1 MNEPLQRS
9 DLVADRIERAILA
22 REFERQLPPEREL
35 AQRYR
40 VSRGTVREAL
50 HMLVARG
57 LLTRRQGSGT
67 FINDDTDRRTAE
79 IWSDM
84 VTRHP
89 RLQESLIEFR
99 AMLERRTAE
108 LAAKRHTAADRKRLL
123 QAAKAVDAA
132 YGGNDRREQIQAD
145 VAYHR
150 AIADAAHNPV
160 FSYLM
165 ASLLKLLHEHVQLSI
180 AGLQPQ
186 SEPAQQ
192 LRAQHQTLI
201 EAIVGRDAVAAGLA
215 ADRHMDY
222 VRIQLNDLHSLS
234 RRVDG
239 PS

>member
-1 MNEPLQRS
+1 MSESLLQRS
-9 DLVADRIERAILA
+9 DSIAGQIERAIVA
-22 REFERQLPPEREL
+22 REFEGRLPPERQL

-40 VSRGTVREAL
+40 VSRGTVREAIGT
-50 HMLVARG
+50 LVARG

-84 VTRHP
+84 VARHP
-89 RLQESLIEFR
+89 RLQENLIEFR
-99 AMLERRTAE
+99 TMLECRTAE
-108 LAAKRHTAADRKRLL
+108 LAAARHTATDRRRLL
-123 QAAKAVDAA
+123 QAAKVVDAA
-132 YGGNDRREQIQAD
+132 YGGSDRRAQIEAD

-186 SEPAQQ
+186 SEPARQ
-192 LRAQHQTLI
+192 LRGQHQALI
-201 EAIVGRDAVAAGLA
+201 EAILARDPAAA
-215 ADRHMDY
+215 AREAGRHMDY
-222 VRIQLNDLHSLS
+222 VRVQLNDL
-234 RRVDG
+234 RG
-239 PS
+239 AA